1 MQVLESFAV
10 VCKQRVS
17 LRRRAVHPVR
27 ARVLFLSMYHL
38 GWKTWSRC
46 IERYTP
52 HCPELDAVH
61 IHVVQPLW
69 MKLLNR
75 PLPRPVGRAVLSPA
89 RAWQWYVRRHLSR
102 LILRREFDAVF
113 VNSQILA
120 PGLIEPCRAT
130 GTKLMVCTDVTGPA
144 YVRDLL
150 YQPDVGRSWQEER
163 TIFSACSLAVPMSA
177 WIEESLVHD
186 FSVPRDKITV
196 VPPVID
202 VAASQRARAKRSTDE
217 RRLPRLLF
225 CGNDW
230 RRKGGP
236 RLLGWHQKHWS
247 DLAEL
252 HLVSKDASVRP
263 GLRNVV
269 NHGAVPNES
278 LLNEILPDTDVFC
291 LPTTSDMSPF
301 AVTEAQAFGIPTVAS
316 KIGGMANLVQHGR
329 TGYLVP
335 PDDEEGFVFAVSS
348 LLRQPE
354 LRAAMGRAA
363 AEHARMHLDASV
375 LIPRLLTRIVREALA
390 A

>member
-1 MQVLESFAV
+1 MQVLEPFAV
-10 VCKQRVS
+10 VCKQRVP
-17 LRRRAVHPVR
+17 LRRRAVLPDR

-52 HCPELDAVH
+52 QCPELAAVPV
-61 IHVVQPLW
+61 HVVQPRW
-69 MKLLNR
+69 RRLLTR
-75 PLPRPVGRAVLSPA
+75 PLPRPIGRSVLSPS
-89 RAWQWYVRRHLSR
+89 RAWRWYVRRHLSR
-102 LILRREFDAVF
+102 LILSREFDAVF

-120 PGLIEPCRAT
+120 PGLIEPCRAS

-144 YVRDLL
+144 YVRDLVH
-150 YQPDVGRSWQEER
+150 QPAASRSWKEER
-163 TIFSACSLAVPMSA
+163 AIFSACSLTVPMA
-177 WIEESLVHD
+177 GI
-186 FSVPRDKITV
+186 V
-196 VPPVID
+196 VGM
-202 VAASQRARAKRSTDE
+202 SQRARGSKSTGD

-236 RLLGWHQKHWS
+236 RLLQWHQKHWS

-252 HLVSKDASVRP
+252 HLVSKDADVRP
-263 GLRNVV
+263 GLKNVV
-269 NHGAVPNES
+269 NHGAVPNER
-278 LLNEILPDTDVFC
+278 LLGDILPETDVFC

-301 AVTEAQAFGIPTVAS
+301 AVTEAQAFGIPAVVS
-316 KIGGMANLVQHGR
+316 KIGGMANLVQHGK
-329 TGYLVP
+329 TGYLIP
-335 PDDEEGFVFAVSS
+335 PQDEEGFVFAVSS

-354 LRAAMGRAA
+354 LRAVMGQAA